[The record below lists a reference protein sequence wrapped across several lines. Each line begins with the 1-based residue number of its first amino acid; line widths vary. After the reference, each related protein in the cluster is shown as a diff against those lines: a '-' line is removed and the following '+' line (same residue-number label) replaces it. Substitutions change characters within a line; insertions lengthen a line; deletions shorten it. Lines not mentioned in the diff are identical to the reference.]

1 MKNLFLIAMLG
12 LFMTSFT
19 LAHPGHDGD
28 KKVYTINTEKSMV
41 TWTGKKV
48 TGEHTGNIS
57 IKSGQILSHDGSLQS
72 ASVTMDM
79 TSITCTDL
87 EDEGYNQK
95 LIGHLSSDDFFSIES
110 HPEAS
115 FETTSLKGE
124 GSDYIVTGKLTIKGQ
139 TSEISFPVKADMQA
153 DGSMSVNGT
162 ATFDRTKWNI
172 QYGSG
177 KFFDSLGD
185 KMIYDDVTLE
195 FSLVAIAE

>member
-1 MKNLFLIAMLG
+1 
-12 LFMTSFT
+12 MTSFA
-19 LAHPGHDGD
+19 LANNGHEGD
-28 KKVYTINTEKSMV
+28 KKVYTVNSEKSSV
-41 TWTGKKV
+41 VWTGKKV
-48 TGEHTGNIS
+48 TGKHTGNIS
-57 IKSGQILSHDGSLQS
+57 VKSGQLVAQDGNLKS
-72 ASVTMDM
+72 AVVTMDM

-124 GSDYIVTGKLTIKGQ
+124 GSEYTVTGKLTIKGM
-139 TSEISFPVKADMQA
+139 TSEISFPVTTEMTP
-153 DGSMSVNGT
+153 DGTLSVTGT
-162 ATFDRTKWNI
+162 ATFDRTIWKI

-185 KMIYDDVTLE
+185 KMIYDDVTLA
-195 FSLVAIAE
+195 FALVATAK